1 MGIFV
6 NLTKFYFREKNCTG
20 GYYLTKQ
27 IFEECFG
34 ETIVCCNDFM
44 EEDIVYGKCYGKNI
58 TYCSSMDQPLE
69 QFGYIIQI
77 FGVLF
82 IVAISGLSIYSCCRF
97 ICYKEVED
105 FAENTQDNV
114 QRVNYQK
121 L

>member
-6 NLTKFYFREKNCTG
+6 NLTEIYFTGENCTK

-34 ETIVCCNDFM
+34 ETIDCCNDFV
-44 EEDIVYGKCYGKNI
+44 EENIVYGKCYGKNI
-58 TYCSSMDQPLE
+58 TYCSSMDKPLE

-82 IVAISGLSIYSCCRF
+82 IVVISGLSIYAFCRF
-97 ICYKEVED
+97 VCYKEVED
-105 FAENTQDNV
+105 FAKVTLPNV
-114 QRVNYQK
+114 QRVNYEK